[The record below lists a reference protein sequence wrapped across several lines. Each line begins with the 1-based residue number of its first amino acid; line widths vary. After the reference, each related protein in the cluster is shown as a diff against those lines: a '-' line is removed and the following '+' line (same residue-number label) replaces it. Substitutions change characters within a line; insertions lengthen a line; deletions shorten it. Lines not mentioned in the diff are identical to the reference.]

1 MIGLEALLRAAVESG
16 ASDFHITVGLPPMLR
31 VTGKLRPMEDDF
43 RRLSADDTERLVTS
57 MMSKDNR
64 RVFDDEGHVDFSLGL
79 PGVGRFRVNAYKQRG
94 TFGAAI
100 RLIPY
105 EVPNLGDL
113 GLPQILETFADKPR
127 GFVVVTGPTGSGKST
142 TLAAMVGLINSR
154 RNCHV
159 MTIEDPIEYLHQ
171 HRKAIVNQREIGEDA
186 KSFPSALRAA
196 LREDPDVILVGEMRD
211 LETMATAITA
221 AETGHLVLA
230 TLHTGDAVQ
239 TIDRIIDV
247 FPEYQQH
254 QIRVQL
260 AGTLEAVIAQQLIPR
275 KDKPGRVP
283 AVEIMVGTPAVR
295 NLIREGKTH
304 QLRSVIQTGAR
315 FGMQTMEQSLR
326 CWVEQGIVSC
336 EDALAVAVDAD
347 GLKRLLKATCD
358 RSM

>member
-1 MIGLEALLRAAVESG
+1 MA
-16 ASDFHITVGLPPMLR
+16 
-31 VTGKLRPMEDDF
+31 
-43 RRLSADDTERLVTS
+43 
-57 MMSKDNR
+57 
-64 RVFDDEGHVDFSLGL
+64 
-79 PGVGRFRVNAYKQRG
+79 
-94 TFGAAI
+94 
-100 RLIPY
+100 
-105 EVPNLGDL
+105 
-113 GLPQILETFADKPR
+113 
-127 GFVVVTGPTGSGKST
+127 
-142 TLAAMVGLINSR
+142 
-154 RNCHV
+154 
-159 MTIEDPIEYLHQ
+159 IEDPIEYLHQ
-171 HRKAIVNQREIGEDA
+171 HKKAIVNQREIGEDA

-283 AVEIMVGTPAVR
+283 AVEIMVGTPAVK

-326 CWVEQGIVSC
+326 YWVEQGVVSN
-336 EDALAVAVDAD
+336 EDALAIAVDAD
-347 GLKRLLKATCD
+347 DLKRLLKAT
-358 RSM
+358 

>member
-1 MIGLEALLRAAVESG
+1 
-16 ASDFHITVGLPPMLR
+16 MLR
-31 VTGKLRPMEDDF
+31 VTGKLRPIGHLK
-43 RRLSADDTERLVTS
+43 RLTADNTERLV
-57 MMSKDNR
+57 MSIMNEDNK
-64 RVFDDEGHVDFSLGL
+64 RVFDDEGHVDFSVGL
-79 PGVGRFRVNAYKQRG
+79 PGIGRFRVNAYKQRG
-94 TFGAAI
+94 ACGAAI
-100 RLIPY
+100 RIIPFD
-105 EVPNLGDL
+105 VPNLRDL
-113 GLPQILETFADKPR
+113 EMPQVIETFADKPR

-142 TLAAMVGLINSR
+142 TLAALVEVINSK

-171 HRKAIVNQREIGEDA
+171 HKKAIVNQREIGEDA

-211 LETMATAITA
+211 LDTMATAITA

-254 QIRVQL
+254 QVRVQL

-283 AVEIMVGTPAVR
+283 AVEIMVGTPAVKS
-295 NLIREGKTH
+295 LIREGKTH
-304 QLRSVIQTGAR
+304 QLRSLIQTGAR

-326 CWVEQGIVSC
+326 YWVERGVISH
-336 EDALAVAVDAD
+336 EDAISVAVDAD
-347 GLKRLLKATCD
+347 DLKRLLKAT
-358 RSM
+358 

>member
-1 MIGLEALLRAAVESG
+1 MIGLEGLLEAAAESG
-16 ASDFHITVGLPPMLR
+16 ASDLHITVGLPPMLR
-31 VTGKLRPMEDDF
+31 VTGRLMPMDNSN
-43 RRLSADDTERLVTS
+43 RMSADSTERLVMS
-57 MMSKDNR
+57 MMSEDNK
-64 RVFDDEGHVDFSLGL
+64 RVFDDEGHVDFSMGL
-79 PGVGRFRVNAYKQRG
+79 PGIGRFRVNAYRQRG
-94 TFGAAI
+94 TCGAAI
-100 RLIPY
+100 RVIPY
-105 EVPNLGDL
+105 DVPNLRDL
-113 GLPQILETFADKPR
+113 GLPQIIETFADKPR

-142 TLAAMVGLINSR
+142 TLAALVELINSK

-171 HRKAIVNQREIGEDA
+171 HKKAIVNQREIGEDA

-254 QIRVQL
+254 QVRVQL
-260 AGTLEAVIAQQLIPR
+260 AGTLEAVIAQHLIPR
-275 KDKPGRVP
+275 KDKPGRVA
-283 AVEIMVGTPAVR
+283 AVEIMVGTPAVKS
-295 NLIREGKTH
+295 LIREGKTH
-304 QLRSVIQTGAR
+304 QLRSLIQTGAR

-326 CWVEQGIVSC
+326 YWVERGVISH
-336 EDALAVAVDAD
+336 EDAISVAVDAD
-347 GLKRLLKATCD
+347 DLKRLLKAT
-358 RSM
+358 

>member
-1 MIGLEALLRAAVESG
+1 MIGFEGLLKAAVGSG
-16 ASDFHITVGLPPMLR
+16 ASDLHITAGLPPMLR
-31 VTGKLRPMEDDF
+31 VTGTLRPMDDDL
-43 RRLSADDTERLVTS
+43 RRLSADDTERLVMS

-64 RVFDDEGHVDFSLGL
+64 QVFDDEGHVDFSMGL
-79 PGVGRFRVNAYKQRG
+79 PGIGRFRVNAYKQRG
-94 TFGAAI
+94 ALGAAI
-100 RLIPY
+100 RIIPFD
-105 EVPNLGDL
+105 VPNLRDL
-113 GLPQILETFADKPR
+113 GLPQILEAFAGKRR

-142 TLAAMVGLINSR
+142 TLAAMVGFINST

-171 HRKAIVNQREIGEDA
+171 HKKAIVNQREIGEDA

-230 TLHTGDAVQ
+230 SLHTGDAVQ
-239 TIDRIIDV
+239 TVDRIIDV
-247 FPEYQQH
+247 FPEYQQD

-304 QLRSVIQTGAR
+304 QLRSMIQTGAR
-315 FGMQTMEQSLR
+315 FGMQTLEHSLR
-326 CWVEQGIVSC
+326 YWVEQGVVSN

-347 GLKRLLKATCD
+347 DMKRLLRAT
-358 RSM
+358 